1 MARSISPGL
10 CERRSAGRPA
20 VAQES
25 EGGSTTCH
33 AVAEAKVKHLS
44 AIDSFLLSLNHFLKL
59 RTKHIHLAAHQVA
72 PQGNVQPVSL
82 LALDDEFVGLRN
94 VQWFGLRK
102 AGSAINYRQSTSG
115 FPNLLV
121 DDLDLFVDDLA
132 GETIDRDMH
141 PVMLLACDDEFFSSV
156 CTNAR
161 NFQL

>member
-1 MARSISPGL
+1 MAPTEL
-10 CERRSAGRPA
+10 YA
-20 VAQES
+20 
-25 EGGSTTCH
+25 
-33 AVAEAKVKHLS
+33 LS
-44 AIDSFLLSLNHFLKL
+44 HQLLQLLNHFLKL
-59 RTKHIHLAAHQVA
+59 CAKDVYLSVDQIAA
-72 PQGNVQPVSL
+72 PRNVKPVSL

-121 DDLDLFVDDLA
+121 YDLDLLVDHST

>member
-1 MARSISPGL
+1 
-10 CERRSAGRPA
+10 
-20 VAQES
+20 VAPTELY
-25 EGGSTTCH
+25 
-33 AVAEAKVKHLS
+33 ALS
-44 AIDSFLLSLNHFLKL
+44 HQLLQLLNHFLKL
-59 RTKHIHLAAHQVA
+59 CAKDVYLSVDQIAA
-72 PQGNVQPVSL
+72 PRNMKPVSL
-82 LALDDEFVGLRN
+82 LALDDER
-94 VQWFGLRK
+94 QCFGLRK

-121 DDLDLFVDDLA
+121 YDLDLFVDDLA